1 MSHLARLAATLAIF
15 LAPVAAADTTAFGP
29 GEQVLYRA
37 SYLGIPAG
45 TVQLT
50 VGEEFPNQPGVW
62 PVLALARSDIGL
74 FFYPVHD
81 KLVIHWDAE
90 HNRSLGIEM
99 WADENH
105 RREHLKMS
113 FDPAEPKVSVFSQRE
128 GQPPFQQDSAV
139 EPGAADVASTLY
151 LLRARA
157 LEPGTEFHIPV
168 VTPHRQFSAHVVVE
182 RRERLQTPLG
192 EKAVVRVLF
201 TTEFGGK
208 LAQKRDFI
216 LYFTDDEAH
225 LPVRLEA
232 EMALGTVVAEAVE
245 YHSGLRLPGRPR
257 AAARAGDH

>member
-15 LAPVAAADTTAFGP
+15 LAPVAAADTSAFGP

-45 TVQLT
+45 TVQVT

-62 PVLALARSDIGL
+62 PILALTRSDIGL
-74 FFYPVHD
+74 FFFPVHD

-90 HNRSLGIEM
+90 HDRSLGIEM
-99 WADENH
+99 WSDENH

-113 FDPAEPKVSVFSQRE
+113 FDP
-128 GQPPFQQDSAV
+128 V

-151 LLRARA
+151 LLRARP
-157 LEPGTEFHIPV
+157 LEPGTQFQIPV
-168 VTPHRQFSAHVVVE
+168 VTPHKQFSAHVVVE

-208 LAQKRDFI
+208 LAQKRDFV

-245 YHSGLRLPGRPR
+245 YHSGLRMPGRPR